1 LKHLACS
8 LIFVYLLGIGVT
20 PARSL
25 PQTLGLQATKAE
37 EKEGRELALQFT
49 LEFTKTQDLT
59 SVIRNYYFSD
69 FAERYKNFKLHDLS
83 SKPVDLYF
91 APGLDYSSPLLA
103 TADSEDWERF
113 YVAANNFLILGFI
126 SALKRQS
133 DETPN
138 LKPTDLYPPEVIEL
152 LHKNSALAHMIL
164 RNGPGNPVRTIAEMR
179 AATET
184 LAQAVTMIRAKQ
196 TGGPPVIKDKTE
208 LTIIIMNDDFFK
220 PRVEVLRESF
230 FNFPKGTRI
239 LLINTPLG
247 LQLISAANTDGLRVF
262 WTEIITE

>member
-83 SKPVDLYF
+83 SRPVDL
-91 APGLDYSSPLLA
+91 
-103 TADSEDWERF
+103 
-113 YVAANNFLILGFI
+113 
-126 SALKRQS
+126 
-133 DETPN
+133 
-138 LKPTDLYPPEVIEL
+138 
-152 LHKNSALAHMIL
+152 
-164 RNGPGNPVRTIAEMR
+164 
-179 AATET
+179 
-184 LAQAVTMIRAKQ
+184 
-196 TGGPPVIKDKTE
+196 
-208 LTIIIMNDDFFK
+208 
-220 PRVEVLRESF
+220 
-230 FNFPKGTRI
+230 
-239 LLINTPLG
+239 
-247 LQLISAANTDGLRVF
+247 
-262 WTEIITE
+262 